1 MKKHLKFLKRLI
13 QNLDNYR
20 KVSKPQNGR
29 FNGLAGEPIITA
41 NVIIVPK
48 TMPTY
53 TNRLFIPKL
62 CISQLKTDCIKI
74 WKRYGR
80 IFKGKIGN
88 FISWQ
93 ILQYL

>member
-1 MKKHLKFLKRLI
+1 
-13 QNLDNYR
+13 
-20 KVSKPQNGR
+20 
-29 FNGLAGEPIITA
+29 
-41 NVIIVPK
+41 VIIEPK
-48 TMPTY
+48 TMPTS

-74 WKRYGR
+74 WERYGR